1 MLHYFDTDFIRF
13 HSKLWDLC
21 FPSGLWQDLPEKCDY
36 EMRPRLLSAI
46 LYVQIST
53 CYHLFRTCMKVSVFG
68 KREGT
73 SCSTCFQ
80 SCNFF
85 HHHLVHGIFQY
96 WITRH
101 QIIINLLDQIP
112 QPLDYLPVPF
122 MHNGCK
128 WCATIIFSQCQLETV
143 QILERRDG
151 CEHQISERP
160 LRLGRKLKGV
170 CWPSLCWV
178 SFGSPTIQNFG

>member
-21 FPSGLWQDLPEKCDY
+21 FPSGLWQDLPETCDD

-46 LYVQIST
+46 LYMFKFQHVTIYFAHAWRCPCSGT
-53 CYHLFRTCMKVSVFG
+53 GRVHPAAHVSNRIIFSINTARCMEF
-68 KREGT
+68 
-73 SCSTCFQ
+73 
-80 SCNFF
+80 CNI
-85 HHHLVHGIFQY
+85 GSY
-96 WITRH
+96 G
-101 QIIINLLDQIP
+101 IINLLDQIP

-143 QILERRDG
+143 QILERTGG

-160 LRLGRKLKGV
+160 LRLGRKLR
-170 CWPSLCWV
+170 LCWV
-178 SFGSPTIQNFG
+178 SFGSPTI

>member
-96 WITRH
+96 WIIWY

-128 WCATIIFSQCQLETV
+128 WCATIIIFSQCQLETV

-170 CWPSLCWV
+170 CWPSFCWV
-178 SFGSPTIQNFG
+178 SFGSPNI